1 MENENNLL
9 FKYDNDMYKFDI
21 EMILNSLK
29 DLNNTLNF
37 DKMYFDY
44 SIEFIKY
51 NIKRLE
57 KINYNYGKISI
68 MKNDLNN
75 YNDFELKNY
84 LKLLINLTYKNLINI
99 YKNL

>member
-57 KINYNYGKISI
+57 KINYNYGNITI

-84 LKLLINLTYKNLINI
+84 LKTLINLTYKNLFKI